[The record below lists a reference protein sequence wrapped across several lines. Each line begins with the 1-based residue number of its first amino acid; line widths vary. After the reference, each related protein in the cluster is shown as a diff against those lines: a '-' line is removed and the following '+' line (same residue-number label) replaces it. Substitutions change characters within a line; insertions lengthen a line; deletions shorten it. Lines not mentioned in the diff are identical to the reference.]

1 MVSDKD
7 KLMLSKISN
16 GTTSPS
22 SFIPSVAV
30 LANAV
35 VEFDSG
41 QIWLIKGNITSS
53 LRLNQCQ
60 EKEPFDKVPLS
71 FFKRN
76 IRVSQAVHLA
86 GTWSAAFYHSTV
98 EQIPRLTV
106 LVDWLRQN
114 PNISIIGRKRWG
126 VYLEQVYQISAKRLI
141 EASIVVCETLYV
153 PETIPCGRLS
163 HAIGNEYRR
172 YILDALGAAKDPT
185 SVVVMRRRSS
195 RDIYNHEQLV
205 QEMRQNF
212 ANIIEF
218 DEAHLPP
225 PGLHQY
231 GIFRNAKLV
240 IGPHG
245 AGFSN
250 LLASLPET
258 AVIEFHPPNGYNFC
272 FLHLAIQLGMDYH
285 PLPMSASRNATVNIT
300 QVLALMK
307 SILM

>member
-1 MVSDKD
+1 MAHEGEHHIIVETQS
-7 KLMLSKISN
+7 MSN
-16 GTTSPS
+16 KGT
-22 SFIPSVAV
+22 
-30 LANAV
+30 LY
-35 VEFDSG
+35 
-41 QIWLIKGNITSS
+41 
-53 LRLNQCQ
+53 
-60 EKEPFDKVPLS
+60 PLS
-71 FFKRN
+71 TFKRN
-76 IRVSQAVHLA
+76 IWVSQAVHLV
-86 GTWSAAFYHSTV
+86 GTWSVAFYHSTV

-114 PNISIIGRKRWG
+114 PNIFIIGRKHWG

-141 EASIVVCETLYV
+141 EASIVICETLYV
-153 PETIPCGRLS
+153 PETIPCGRVS

-172 YILDALGAAKDPT
+172 YILNALGMAKEPT
-185 SVVVMRRRSS
+185 SSIVVIRRRSS

-218 DEAHLPP
+218 DEAHLPL
-225 PGLHQY
+225 PGLNQY

-240 IGPHG
+240 VGLHG

-250 LLASLPET
+250 LLALLPGT
-258 AVIEFHPPNGYNFC
+258 AVIEFHPPNGYNLC
-272 FLHLAIQLGMDYH
+272 FLNLAIQLGMDYH
-285 PLPMSASRNATVNIT
+285 PLPMSASQNATVNIT